1 VCGICGEFKFTNK
14 SFDNKKL
21 DNLMNSISM
30 RGKDSK
36 GTYLDDDIF
45 LGHHRLAIIDISDK
59 SNQPMRIDKYVIVF
73 NGVIFNYPLIK
84 KNLEQKGHT
93 FKSTGDTEVIIR
105 SYMEY
110 GSKCVKHL
118 DGVFAFCIYD
128 IEKKTIFLARDR
140 IGIKPLYYLKEN
152 DQIYFSSHMKGITK
166 NMKTKEIDPVALN
179 YQFTLHSVVPAPHTI
194 IKNVKKLDPGCTIT
208 ISKTGVL
215 NKKRYFDIN
224 NIQLFD
230 YSNKEIDEN
239 ISSLLSSAIK
249 KRINIADVPVGIL
262 LSGGLDSSLI
272 TAISREYKDKIN
284 TYSIGFETI
293 NNEEGNEF
301 YYSDMV
307 AKNFETAH
315 KKYKVSDLD
324 LLKNL
329 DDVILSMSEP
339 MFSQDSSAFYLL
351 SRKVSNSTKVV
362 MSGQGADE
370 VFGGYF
376 WYKKI
381 MDERNLDDI
390 DTLSK
395 YYFDRSYDN
404 YKTIINK
411 NFVEDNFAHNE
422 IKSILDQ
429 MDPNLNT
436 LDKVFRLELSM
447 FVIDDPVK
455 RVDNMTM
462 SHALEARVPFLDI
475 DLIKFM
481 LSVKS
486 EKKITNGEKYL
497 LKQMSGKY
505 LDNEI
510 INRKKFY
517 FPVPPLKIIKNKFY
531 NYCRQVLT
539 SDVAVQRNLFNKKY
553 INILLEQPN
562 KRFTNLEGN
571 ELWHFTLLERWL
583 QLNIDP

>member
-1 VCGICGEFKFTNK
+1 
-14 SFDNKKL
+14 
-21 DNLMNSISM
+21 M
-30 RGKDSK
+30 RGKDSR

-84 KNLEQKGHT
+84 RNLEKRGHT

-105 SYMEY
+105 SYIEY
-110 GSKCVKHL
+110 GSECVKHL

-208 ISKTGVL
+208 ISKTGAL
-215 NKKRYFDIN
+215 DKKRYFDIN
-224 NIQLFD
+224 DIQLSD
-230 YSNKEIDEN
+230 YSNNEIDEN
-239 ISSLLSSAIK
+239 ITSLLSSAIK
-249 KRINIADVPVGIL
+249 KRINIADVPVGVL

-307 AKNFETAH
+307 ARNYQTVH

-324 LLKNL
+324 LLENL
-329 DDVILSMSEP
+329 DDVILAMSEP

-351 SRKVSNSTKVV
+351 SRKISNFTKVV

-404 YKTIINK
+404 YKTIVNK
-411 NFVEDNFAHNE
+411 NFVEDNFAYNE

-436 LDKVFRLELSM
+436 LDKFFRLELSM
-447 FVIDDPVK
+447 FIIDDPVK
-455 RVDNMTM
+455 RIDNMTM

-497 LKQMSGKY
+497 LKKVSEKY

-531 NYCRQVLT
+531 DYCRQILT
-539 SDVAVQRNLFNKKY
+539 SDEAVQRNLFNKNY
-553 INILLEQPN
+553 IDSLLEQPN
-562 KRFTNLEGN
+562 KHFTNLEGN

-583 QLNIDP
+583 QLNIDT